1 MYIWIIKKCPFQVLV
16 KTRVA
21 NFMHIRISKVLHPS
35 DSGLASR
42 TLHFN
47 RPPGVL
53 DTCGLE
59 KNCCRYILY
68 NSSSQLEVNFHP
80 PPPPQPTVSGG
91 ISDCHNLGRGEGY
104 YWHLV
109 GRAQTCC

>member
-80 PPPPQPTVSGG
+80 PLHPNPQCLEVFLIVT
-91 ISDCHNLGRGEGY
+91 IWGEGR
-104 YWHLV
+104 V
-109 GRAQTCC
+109 TTGI